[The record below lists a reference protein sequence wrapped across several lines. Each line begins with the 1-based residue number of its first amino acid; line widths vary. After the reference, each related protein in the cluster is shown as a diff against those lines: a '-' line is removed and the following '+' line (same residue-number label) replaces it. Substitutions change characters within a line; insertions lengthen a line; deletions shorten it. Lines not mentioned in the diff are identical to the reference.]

1 MKKVLYL
8 FLAFALLAGKCKKDK
23 TDDDGTQEQTYEC
36 LVKKIDYVNHNP
48 LVGDIK
54 EEHVVYQYDKNLI
67 KRKIRAFTYIGDTS
81 EISYSDINYK
91 YYYADEDKGLLQRI
105 DLTYNGTVY
114 GKFIYI
120 IQNDRYS
127 ERRLEWLNQNGGYDL
142 TWKYTYTYDNN
153 GKLIQERYQYFD
165 TENNGADDVDE
176 TSVYTYTGDN
186 VTNIKVYDTNDMNT
200 VKEEYDFQY
209 DQGKR
214 AFDNV
219 VTQTYPKTRVNN
231 IIHME
236 HNVYGTNP
244 STEITN
250 TAITYNNKGFP
261 IKYEETDDRGNPVS
275 TQDVQFDNCD

>member
-23 TDDDGTQEQTYEC
+23 TDDDGTQETYEC
-36 LVKKIDYVNHNP
+36 LVKKVDYVNHNP

-114 GKFIYI
+114 GKFIYT

-236 HNVYGTNP
+236 HNVYGVSP
-244 STEITN
+244 SMTITN
-250 TAITYNNKGFP
+250 ITVTYNNKDFP
-261 IKYEETDDRGNPVS
+261 IKYEATDDRGNPVY
-275 TQDVQFDNCD
+275 TEDVQFDNCN

>member
-8 FLAFALLAGKCKKDK
+8 FFAFALLAGKCKKDK